1 MPTPSSVSCL
11 LLVLVLQIFQNQN
24 ITSSGSLK
32 KMRIKELLLFLVVSK
47 TSKNWQFSLVVG
59 QFFDFQFF

>member
-1 MPTPSSVSCL
+1 
-11 LLVLVLQIFQNQN
+11 LVLQIFQNQN